1 MYVCL
6 HIHTGIY
13 ISYICIHS
21 VGTYTN
27 THIHTHTHVHIYTQP
42 QSVTVDAVR
51 GLVAVAERGNT
62 RVQIFDEYGQCLKIL
77 KNFRWARD
85 DIIGQELVVDQSG
98 TVEELGLPV
107 CVCFDAAKGLLFVTD
122 SYYHR
127 VLVFDAS
134 WRAVQKYGAG
144 GGWSCVD
151 PWLEPFVSLGR
162 DKKALGFESH
172 APFGGHG
179 QSEFNCPLGIAI
191 GKTGRILVA
200 DSQNNRVQVF
210 LF

>member
-1 MYVCL
+1 M
-6 HIHTGIY
+6 
-13 ISYICIHS
+13 
-21 VGTYTN
+21 
-27 THIHTHTHVHIYTQP
+27 YTQP

-98 TVEELGLPV
+98 TVEELGLPA
-107 CVCFDAAKGLLFVTD
+107 CVCFDPAKGLLFVTD

-127 VLVFDAS
+127 VLVFDSS

-151 PWLEPFVSLGR
+151 PWLEPYFSLRR

-179 QSEFNCPLGIAI
+179 QSEFNCPLGIAV

-210 LF
+210 LC